1 MGKTAIARTLGL
13 ALKDEGWEVHECI
26 RPEQIWEAHAPDRA
40 QLFVADDAFG
50 STEYQPDSAERWA
63 LELDRV
69 LPVMDER
76 HWLVLSSRPAPPT
89 SAVGRVS
96 RPHAEEA

>member
-50 STEYQPDSAERWA
+50 STEYRPDSAERWA
-63 LELDRV
+63 LELDRI
-69 LPVMDER
+69 LRVMDER
-76 HWLVLSSRPAPPT
+76 HWLVWTARPAT
-89 SAVGRVS
+89 LKAGLGRIHP
-96 RPHAEEA
+96 RY